1 MCLLEDR
8 PDPPTDLELSDPHE
22 RSVRLSWVPGNS
34 NHNPVTG
41 ECRPGTSGVDG
52 SCHLSRTCSVADYL
66 VQYDDDDWL
75 PGKWKNLSLY
85 PGNLNSVM
93 LRLLPFTYYE
103 FRVIAINEIGMSRPS
118 RPSSRFQSS
127 GARAFAAPYIYTLHQ
142 RYSEAFIIWLIK
154 ISKKAVT

>member
-1 MCLLEDR
+1 MTCYVVVCVCVCKDR

-34 NHNPVTG
+34 HHNPITG
-41 ECRPGTSGVDG
+41 ERCPGKSVSSIFPTFSITY
-52 SCHLSRTCSVADYL
+52 TCAVADNL

-85 PGNLNSVM
+85 PGNLNSVI
-93 LRLLPFTYYE
+93 LHLLPFTYYE
-103 FRVIAINEIGMSRPS
+103 FRVIAINEIGTSRPS

-127 GARAFAAPYIYTLHQ
+127 GARAFAARQQIYAAKDSQ
-142 RYSEAFIIWLIK
+142 
-154 ISKKAVT
+154 